1 MKEWIKCS
9 DRLPKECLIVETKI
23 DDNDGLRNEQDL
35 KIIGSLWW
43 LADNSVYV
51 YYKPTHWRE
60 KMKYLNQENNDAYKD
75 NLNDKHLER
84 VAEIEK
90 SIIDDTINY
99 DGDKGLE
106 SFLAFVT
113 SEEMTG
119 DEAKT
124 LNDVIVAAL
133 QAPFADRYK
142 PVNAIV
148 CRAVEWQAERLA
160 KLEDE

>member
-9 DRLPKECLIVETKI
+9 VKLPKEGLVVETKI
-23 DDNDGLRNEQDL
+23 DDNDGIRNEQDL
-35 KIIGSLWW
+35 KIIGSSWW
-43 LADNSVYV
+43 LADNSMYV

-60 KMKYLNQENNDAYKD
+60 KMKNSDYTIAD
-75 NLNDKHLER
+75 R
-84 VAEIEK
+84 VAEIEQ
-90 SIIDDTINY
+90 SIIDDTVMF

-106 SFLAFVT
+106 SFLAWLKSDDV
-113 SEEMTG
+113 TG

-133 QAPFADRYK
+133 QAPFADRHK
-142 PVNAIV
+142 PINAII

-160 KLEDE
+160 RLEEE